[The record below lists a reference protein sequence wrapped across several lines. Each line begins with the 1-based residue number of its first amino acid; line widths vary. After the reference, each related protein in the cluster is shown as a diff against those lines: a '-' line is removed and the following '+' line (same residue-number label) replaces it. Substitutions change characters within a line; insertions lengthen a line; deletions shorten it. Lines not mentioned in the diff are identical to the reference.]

1 MGSIGNDP
9 IADKG
14 TFIVPIFDG
23 EPHSDPFTRPYGA
36 PPKPKASGSVTVPL
50 VDFRNQVFN
59 AAAGGDYRQDEAFMR
74 SHGFTAVKHTSSIKD
89 IEGFRDGET
98 MKNVYYGEIEDLV
111 KRVTGCKDVFINSST
126 CRGGAPPTNLDETR
140 AFKHGMLTKD
150 QQAEVDMKKTFHR
163 PGPPLQP
170 IRMPHCDSTALGG
183 RQTVR
188 SMNEEVTQLAEKA
201 GILAAEEDISGRA
214 SLQAD
219 RKGDRQAFEEQYNG
233 NAVGKL
239 GPRYA
244 AFSIWRPMK
253 TVTRDPLAMTPWS
266 HASNRADFVVE
277 PYDNRVPGY
286 KGDWKKEFAMLKIR
300 PEAAEDKSEK
310 DLKFF
315 YISNMEPDEVLF
327 VKLFDTAG
335 LGSNASEEVG
345 CLHGSPD
352 LGDVAYGESRESVE
366 VRLKKQQKVDSE

>member
-1 MGSIGNDP
+1 MGSVDNTP
-9 IADKG
+9 LATKG

-36 PPKPKASGSVTVPL
+36 PPKPKASASITVPL
-50 VDFRNQVFN
+50 VDFRSQVFN
-59 AAAGGDYRQDEAFMR
+59 AASGGDYSQDEAFMR
-74 SHGFTAVKHTSSIKD
+74 SHGFTAVKHTSSITH
-89 IEGFRDGET
+89 ISGFRDADT
-98 MKNVYYGEIEDLV
+98 MKDVYYNEVEDLV
-111 KRVTGCKDVFINSST
+111 KHVTGCKTVVINAST
-126 CRGGAPPTNLDETR
+126 CRGGPPPTNLEETN
-140 AFKHGMLTKD
+140 AFKQGMLTKY
-150 QQAEVDMKKTFHR
+150 QQGQIDMKKTFHK

-188 SMNEEVTQLAEKA
+188 SMKEEVTKIAEKC
-201 GILAAEEDISGRA
+201 GIIDAEDAIGLDAEGKDDLSP
-214 SLQAD
+214 
-219 RKGDRQAFEEQYNG
+219 FEEKYNEG
-233 NAVGKL
+233 NL

-266 HASNRADFVVE
+266 HASQRSDFVVE

-286 KGDWKKEFAMLKIR
+286 KGDWKKEFAMLKVR
-300 PEAAEDKSEK
+300 PEAVASGNEK
-310 DLKFF
+310 DLSFF
-315 YISNMEPDEVLF
+315 YVSNMEPDEVLF

-335 LGSNASEEVG
+335 LGSRACEEVG

-352 LGDVAYGESRESVE
+352 LGDVAYGEDRESVE
-366 VRLKKQQKVDSE
+366 VRCLAFW